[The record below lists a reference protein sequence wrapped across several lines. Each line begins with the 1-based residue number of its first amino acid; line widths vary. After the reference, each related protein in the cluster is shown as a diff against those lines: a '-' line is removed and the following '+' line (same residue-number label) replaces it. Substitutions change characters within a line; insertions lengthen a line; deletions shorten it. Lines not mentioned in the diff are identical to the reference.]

1 MPRAPKYPYSLHKGS
16 GQACVRV
23 NGRVHYLG
31 KYGSH
36 ESRVRHQRLVAEAL
50 AGRALVAS
58 SRPLSVGEVCER
70 FVGSKRDEHGDR
82 SWQHIQAR
90 MVALAVCERFAG
102 LEASAFGPKALQ
114 EVVQSLLAEAKL
126 TRGGINRRKQQVVA
140 MFKWAVSEELVP
152 ASAWH
157 ALQSVRGLRYGKGR
171 DNPLR
176 VAAEPAAVEAVIQH
190 LREHGN
196 LGAAR
201 CVAFIRATGCR
212 PAEATGAL
220 PVDFRMG
227 GPTPLLVVQQHKC
240 AHRGMERVIPLNA
253 AAAAVV
259 REALAD
265 RATTHDLVFPNSA
278 GNRWDNRTFPRIVAR
293 ACEALGIPKWTPY
306 QLRHLAATEAVNRT
320 GSEAATAA
328 LLGHA
333 PDSTIVRRYSRNR
346 LALAEVA
353 ARAVG
358 A

>member
-1 MPRAPKYPYSLHKGS
+1 
-16 GQACVRV
+16 
-23 NGRVHYLG
+23 LG

-36 ESRVRHQRLVAEAL
+36 ESRLRHQSLVASAL

-70 FVGSKRDEHGDR
+70 FIDARRAEHGER

-102 LEASAFGPKALQ
+102 LEASAFGPKSLQ
-114 EVVQSLLAEAKL
+114 EVVQSLLAHGKL

-140 MFKWAVSEELVP
+140 LFKWAVSEELVP
-152 ASAWH
+152 PTTWH
-157 ALQSVRGLRYGKGR
+157 ALQSVRGLRFGKGR
-171 DNPLR
+171 DNPPR
-176 VAAEPAAVEAVIQH
+176 MAADPVAFEAVLQH
-190 LREHGN
+190 LRENGN

-201 CVAFIRATGCR
+201 CLAFIRATGCR

-220 PVDFRMG
+220 PADFRMG
-227 GPTPLLVVQQHKC
+227 GPSPTLVVGRHKC
-240 AHRGMERVIPLNA
+240 AHRGMERVVPLCGA
-253 AAAAVV
+253 ALAVA

-265 RATTHDLVFPNSA
+265 LASTHGLVFPNSA
-278 GNRWDNRTFPRIVAR
+278 GNRWDNRTLPRIVAR

-328 LLGHA
+328 LLGHS